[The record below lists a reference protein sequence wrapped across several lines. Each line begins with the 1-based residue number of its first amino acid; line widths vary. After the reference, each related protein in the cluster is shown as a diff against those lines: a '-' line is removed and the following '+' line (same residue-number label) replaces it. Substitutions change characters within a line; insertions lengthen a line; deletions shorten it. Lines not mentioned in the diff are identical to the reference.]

1 MASRDPDARGA
12 TAGPAPPPKQQP
24 SGTPAP
30 VAIVGM
36 SCRLP
41 GGVETPGDFYRMM
54 CRGRS
59 GWSKIPKDRFNQ
71 EAYNHPDPDH
81 KGTFNSQGGY
91 FIKQDLS
98 GFDAAFFDVT
108 RREAEAMDPAQRLLM
123 ECTYEALES
132 GGIPREHIAGT
143 RTGVFIGGNYGEHRF
158 SHIRDLDT
166 IPSFDATGNQP
177 AFLSGRLAY
186 YFNLHGPTFT
196 VDTAC
201 SSSLHALHLA
211 VQSIRNGE
219 CDAAVVGASH
229 LITQP
234 DVWVSMSMLRL
245 FSDEG
250 RTYAFDHRARSGYAR
265 GEGCAVI
272 ILKPVEKAFKDN
284 DHIFSVISH
293 SGVSHNGRTVGIVA
307 PSPDEQEQLL
317 RDVFTAAKIDPREVG
332 FFEAHGT
339 GTKKGDPIEATA
351 IYKAVG
357 RYSSAD
363 DPLYIGSSKPNVGH
377 LECASGLV
385 SVIKGVLSLYYGF
398 ILPNA
403 DFDKENPE
411 IPFKEWN
418 MTVAKQQKP
427 WPAHKKYACVNNFGF
442 SGSNSTCILAGPPIH
457 RRIELGEHGAY
468 TTPRLFVLS
477 ANDEQALRTSI
488 KELGIWLEQHAELY
502 QTTMPRNLAYTLCQR
517 RSHFPWRVAIV
528 ESICSGLAGSLNGH
542 DLTPMRASSEQPR
555 LAFIFTGQGAQWYAM
570 GRELL
575 QTHPL
580 YLKAIKR
587 ADEALRKVG
596 ADFSIYEELTRD
608 KETTKVGQAHISQPI
623 CSAVQLAL
631 VDLLD
636 SFGIKP
642 GAVTGHS
649 SGEIGAAYAAGALTF
664 EGAMQAAYYRGQM
677 IVELKKAYPEL
688 RGSMLAVGSGAE
700 ECAPLL
706 QQINTSS
713 SEAVVACEN
722 SPSSTT
728 ISGDESAIDRV
739 AELFQKKGTFN
750 RKLFVDV
757 AYHSPHMALIADKY
771 LQAVSHIQPPESRSS
786 STVEFYSSLHAR
798 RLSSLSELG
807 PSYWV
812 NNLTQ
817 PVRFS
822 TALQHLISGFRP
834 DILLEVGPHAAL
846 KGPIMQTIKSLS
858 SPSLGTSPSTSTPS
872 TGTSPP
878 GAGNT
883 AAVATKLTY
892 LSVLDRAKSAAQSA
906 LEATGALFTRGF
918 QGLNWFNINHNREEY
933 ERPDLVA
940 GLYSYTWTR
949 QSYWAESRITRQH
962 RLKPFP
968 RHDLL
973 GILADWSSDIE
984 PTWRNVLSGG
994 VLPWL
999 KDYAVQGQGQRRR
1012 TVFPVSGFV
1021 AMVVEA
1027 AWQLHL
1033 MRLEGDASKFE
1044 VKDLRVE
1051 EQLWLEDEEKEYEVL
1066 LTIRPGD
1073 DTGRQDSF
1081 RITSFEESR
1090 GWLEHCTGFV
1100 KADSTS
1106 PVRRP
1111 LGLSR
1116 PRAQS
1121 HPKTVTFGDDTV
1133 TSASSVDG
1141 QSDSASGSSSPKPAS
1156 SSASDSGSTYVDNTT
1171 EADVP
1176 AAQAQCS
1183 TSPGTPT
1190 CSGHSA
1196 SSSASLDKK
1205 KLEQKLEHARATHP
1219 HNLELHSSETI
1230 YGHLASSVGAQY
1242 PSSFKTL
1249 TEVTAN
1255 ENTAAANC
1263 VVRETKTEMPLGH
1276 ETGYRIHPAL
1286 LDELL
1291 QLPLLNL
1298 GAGMQDKSTGTS
1310 YLPAAIRHLTI
1321 RSRWKKKP
1329 GQTFCAHSGVEN
1341 SSKGRDA
1348 SFMIEA
1354 FTSPGSTTAAISVA
1368 GLQFESLEAEKEESG
1383 RPRELCF
1390 QVRWEEFKTEDR
1402 PDANN
1407 SDDNM
1412 ADTKEP
1418 EDMSTSNIAIITEM
1432 PNPDTSPLIKAV
1444 YNQIQRRTGKQARI
1458 SSIQKITDFTKSL
1471 FLVLSELD
1479 QSLVSSLTTQN
1490 PAAEEQLN
1498 QIRKLLTTSAGLL
1511 WVTRGAT
1518 RFPTSPNSNMALGLL
1533 RTARSEASAVAAA
1546 LDLDPESRLS
1556 AEQQANLIFQ
1566 AFSRSVL
1573 SSSSAA
1579 HDENDFESAEL
1590 EFAEEQ
1596 GKLYVPRL
1604 EPDPQLN
1611 LEISR
1616 ELGPSI
1622 PYTQYFHQESPELNG
1637 LRQLELAPSHGSK
1650 GYLHHLHFE
1659 DRPETVLKDDEVEI
1673 LVAASAITLDDVDY
1687 IQHDASQHHHIARG
1701 CSGTISRVG
1710 KGVHEVAIGARV
1722 CALAEGRF
1730 GTHAR
1735 AKVTS
1740 VVPLNSNITPEV
1752 GAGIPVYVARAW
1764 RALVTLGRVH
1774 KGTKLMI
1781 QLSGPTSVAAVEIAK
1796 SLGADTWVYVTNDV
1810 EADAARKLGFAG
1822 EKILDERSIYIR
1834 RKLDEATGGTGFEV
1848 ILTVSGGRNNGGES
1862 EAWQCLADF
1871 GRLVEI
1877 RASGT
1882 QSSRPQLG
1890 ANATFVSIDMV
1901 SLTVGRPQEMQE
1913 TLVAVMQKLEKG
1925 EFQPPT
1931 KTHVYKVS
1939 ELSAALE
1946 WVKAGMTVY
1955 PVVVAAGEKDQVKA
1969 TYRKS
1974 RGIFRRDGT
1983 HIIVGGTGG
1992 LGRSMAK
1999 YMAEHG
2005 ARHIVLLSRSGG
2017 GREMAEQLEKEIA
2030 CPDLHI
2036 RVEKCDAS
2044 DERQVR
2050 ELVIDCAR
2058 KLPSICGV
2066 IHAAMVLRDVL
2077 LESMSFSD
2085 FTQVIQPKF
2094 AGAWNVHNVLSDTG
2108 ANLDYFVVLSS
2119 AAGILGSRGQGAYA
2133 AANTFLDSFVQYRV
2147 RNGLPGTSL
2156 DLTAVTDAGYLAE
2169 NAERQDDI
2177 MRNFGN
2183 ETVSEQEV
2191 LALLSAAV
2199 RGVSPAQVLTGLK
2212 LHVQADG
2219 SWPYYAS
2226 DARFTQLKAEA
2237 LAAAEHEGHVPKA
2250 AASAGNAF
2258 RVAKTDEE
2266 AMAIAGQGI
2275 LQKLSDVLTIDV
2287 ANLDAARNIT
2297 SYGLDSLTAIE
2308 LRNWIAKELRANLQI
2323 LELLSSGTVNDL
2335 AAIIVQKTRGGT

>member
-1 MASRDPDARGA
+1 MASRDPKNKPAA
-12 TAGPAPPPKQQP
+12 AGPAPPPNQQP
-24 SGTPAP
+24 SGAPAP
-30 VAIVGM
+30 VAIIGM

-41 GGVETPGDFYRMM
+41 GGVSTPGEFYRMM

-71 EAYNHPDPDH
+71 EAYNHPNPDH

-123 ECTYEALES
+123 ECTYEALEN

-143 RTGVFIGGNYGEHRF
+143 RTGVFIGGNYGEHRG
-158 SHIRDLDT
+158 SHMRDLDT

-219 CDAAVVGASH
+219 SDAAVVGASH

-234 DVWVSMSMLRL
+234 DIWVSMSMLRL
-245 FSDEG
+245 FSDAG
-250 RTYAFDHRARSGYAR
+250 RTYAFDHRAKSGYSR

-272 ILKPVEKAFKDN
+272 ILKGVEQALKDN

-293 SGVSHNGRTVGIVA
+293 SGISHNGRTVGIVA

-317 RDVFTAAKIDPREVG
+317 RNVFTAAKIDPREVG

-351 IYKAVG
+351 IYNAVG
-357 RYSSAD
+357 QHFTKD

-411 IPFKEWN
+411 IPFQKWN
-418 MTVAKQQKP
+418 MTVAKNQKP
-427 WPAHKKYACVNNFGF
+427 WPATKKYACVNNFGF

-457 RRIELGEHGAY
+457 REIELGEHGAY
-468 TTPRLFVLS
+468 ITPRLFVLS
-477 ANDEQALRTSI
+477 ANDEQALRASI
-488 KELGIWLEQHAELY
+488 QELGIWLEQHAELY

-517 RSHFPWRVAIV
+517 RSHFPWRVTIV
-528 ESICSGLAGSLNGH
+528 ETICSGLAGSLNGH

-575 QTHPL
+575 QTHPVF
-580 YLKAIKR
+580 LKAIKR

-664 EGAMQAAYYRGQM
+664 EGAMEAAYYRGQM
-677 IVELKKAYPEL
+677 IVELKKAHPEL
-688 RGSMLAVGSGAE
+688 KGSMLAVGSGAQDCE
-700 ECAPLL
+700 PLL
-706 QQINTSS
+706 QQINTSGS
-713 SEAVVACEN
+713 KAVVACEN

-728 ISGDESAIDRV
+728 ISGDEAAVDRV

-757 AYHSPHMALIADKY
+757 AYHSPHMALIADNY
-771 LQAVSHIQPPESRSS
+771 LRAVSHIQPPDSRSS

-846 KGPIMQTIKSLS
+846 KGPIMQTIKYLS
-858 SPSLGTSPSTSTPS
+858 SPSRGTSPSTSKPSSGTPS
-872 TGTSPP
+872 PS
-878 GAGNT
+878 
-883 AAVATKLTY
+883 AANIAATATKLTY
-892 LSVLDRAKSAAQSA
+892 LSVLDRSKSAAQSA
-906 LEATGALFTRGF
+906 LEATGALFTRGY

-940 GLYSYTWTR
+940 GLYSYPWSR
-949 QSYWAESRITRQH
+949 QSYWTESRIARQH

-973 GILADWSSDIE
+973 GVLADWSSDIE
-984 PTWRNVLSGG
+984 PTWRNVLSGRD
-994 VLPWL
+994 LPWL

-1012 TVFPVSGFV
+1012 MVFPASGFV

-1027 AWQLHL
+1027 AGQLHL
-1033 MRLEGDASKFE
+1033 MRREGDVGPKEASKFE

-1066 LTIRPGD
+1066 LTIRPGN
-1073 DTGRQDSF
+1073 DTGQPDSF
-1081 RITSFEESR
+1081 RISSFEQSC
-1090 GWLEHCTGFV
+1090 GWHEHCTGFV
-1100 KADSTS
+1100 KVDSAS
-1106 PVRRP
+1106 PVRRQP

-1121 HPKTVTFGDDTV
+1121 HSKTVTFGDDAV
-1133 TSASSVDG
+1133 TSASSLDG
-1141 QSDSASGSSSPKPAS
+1141 QSDSAASSPKPAS
-1156 SSASDSGSTYVDNTT
+1156 SSASDVDITT
-1171 EADVP
+1171 EADGS
-1176 AAQAQCS
+1176 AAQAQGS
-1183 TSPGTPT
+1183 TTPDT
-1190 CSGHSA
+1190 PPCSGHSA
-1196 SSSASLDKK
+1196 SASASLDKR
-1205 KLEQKLEHARATHP
+1205 KLEQKLEHAKPTHP

-1230 YGHLASSVGAQY
+1230 YGHLASVGSQY
-1242 PSSFKTL
+1242 PSDFKTL
-1249 TEVTAN
+1249 MEVHAN

-1263 VVRETKTEMPLGH
+1263 VVRETKTEMPLEH
-1276 ETGYRIHPAL
+1276 ETGYKIHPAV
-1286 LDELL
+1286 LDGLL
-1291 QLPLLNL
+1291 QLPLLSL
-1298 GAGMQDKSTGTS
+1298 GAGGHDKSAGTS
-1310 YLPAAIRHLTI
+1310 YLPAAIRHLSI
-1321 RSRWKKKP
+1321 SSRLKKKP
-1329 GQTFCAHSGVEN
+1329 GQTFCTHSNVED
-1341 SSKGRDA
+1341 SSKGGEA

-1354 FTSPGSTTAAISVA
+1354 FASPGSETAAISIA
-1368 GLQFESLEAEKEESG
+1368 GLQFESLEAQKEESG
-1383 RPRELCF
+1383 GPRELCF
-1390 QVRWEEFKTEDR
+1390 QVRWGELKAGNR
-1402 PDANN
+1402 PDADNR
-1407 SDDNM
+1407 DDNK
-1412 ADTKEP
+1412 ADIKEP
-1418 EDMSTSNIAIITEM
+1418 KDEPTRNIAIITET
-1432 PNPDTSPLIKAV
+1432 PNPNTSPLIKAV
-1444 YNQIQRRTGKQARI
+1444 YNQIEEQTGKQARI
-1458 SSIQKITDFTKSL
+1458 SSIQKIADFSNSS

-1479 QSLVSSLTTQN
+1479 QPLVSSLAN
-1490 PAAEEQLN
+1490 KNSAAEKQLD
-1498 QIRKLLTTSAGLL
+1498 QIKKLLTTSPGLL

-1556 AEQQANLIFQ
+1556 AEQQANLILQ
-1566 AFSRSVL
+1566 AFKLSVL

-1579 HDENDFESAEL
+1579 NDEKDAESAEL

-1604 EPDPQLN
+1604 EPDQRLN
-1611 LEISR
+1611 LEIAR

-1622 PYTQYFHQESPELNG
+1622 PYTQSFHQDSPEELNG
-1637 LRQLELAPSHGSK
+1637 LRQLELAPSQGPK
-1650 GYLHHLHFE
+1650 GELDNLHFE
-1659 DRPETVLKDDEVEI
+1659 DRPEHVLRDDEVEI
-1673 LVAASAITLDDVDY
+1673 LVAASAITLDDVDH
-1687 IQHDASQHHHIARG
+1687 IQQGASHHHRIARG
-1701 CSGTISRVG
+1701 CSGTVSRVG
-1710 KGVHEVAIGARV
+1710 KGVHEVAVGANV

-1740 VVPLNSNITPEV
+1740 VVPLSSSRITPEV
-1752 GAGIPVYVARAW
+1752 GATIPVYVARAW
-1764 RALVTLGRVH
+1764 RALVTLGHVH

-1810 EADAARKLGFAG
+1810 EADTARKMGFA
-1822 EKILDERSIYIR
+1822 EERMLDERSIYLR
-1834 RKLDEATGGTGFEV
+1834 RKFDKATGGTGFEV
-1848 ILTVSGGRNNGGES
+1848 ILTVSGGRNEGES
-1862 EAWQCLADF
+1862 KAWQCLADF

-1882 QSSRPQLG
+1882 QSSRPQLS
-1890 ANATFVSIDMV
+1890 ANATFASIDMV
-1901 SLTVGRPQEMQE
+1901 SLAVGRPQEMQE
-1913 TLVAVMQKLEKG
+1913 TLAAVMQKLEKG

-1931 KTHVYKVS
+1931 KTHVYKVP

-1946 WVKAGMTVY
+1946 WVRGGVTVY
-1955 PVVVAAGEKDQVKA
+1955 PVVVAAGGKDQVKA

-1983 HIIVGGTGG
+1983 HIIIGGTGG

-2005 ARHIVLLSRSGG
+2005 ARNIVLLSRSGG
-2017 GREMAEQLEKEIA
+2017 GREMVEQLEEEIA
-2030 CPDLHI
+2030 CPDLNI
-2036 RVEKCDAS
+2036 RVKKCDAS

-2050 ELVIDCAR
+2050 ELVKDCAR
-2058 KLPSICGV
+2058 ELPSICGV

-2077 LESMSFSD
+2077 LESMSFPD
-2085 FTQVIQPKF
+2085 FSQVIQPKF

-2169 NAERQDDI
+2169 NAERQEDI
-2177 MRNFGN
+2177 IRNFGN

-2199 RGVSPAQVLTGLK
+2199 RGVSPPQVLTGLK
-2212 LHVQADG
+2212 LHLQSDG

-2226 DARFTQLKAEA
+2226 DARFTQLKADS
-2237 LAAAEHEGHVPKA
+2237 LAAAEREGLVPKA
-2250 AASAGNAF
+2250 AASPGNAF
-2258 RVAKTDEE
+2258 RAAKTDEE
-2266 AMAIAGQGI
+2266 AIAIAGQGI

-2287 ANLDAARNIT
+2287 ANLDATRNIT
-2297 SYGLDSLTAIE
+2297 GYGLDSLTAIE

-2335 AAIIVQKTRGGT
+2335 AAIIVQKTRAGT

>member
-1 MASRDPDARGA
+1 MANNPLS
-12 TAGPAPPPKQQP
+12 PK
-24 SGTPAP
+24 T
-30 VAIVGM
+30 
-36 SCRLP
+36 
-41 GGVETPGDFYRMM
+41 
-54 CRGRS
+54 
-59 GWSKIPKDRFNQ
+59 
-71 EAYNHPDPDH
+71 
-81 KGTFNSQGGY
+81 
-91 FIKQDLS
+91 
-98 GFDAAFFDVT
+98 
-108 RREAEAMDPAQRLLM
+108 DPAQRLLM
-123 ECTYEALES
+123 ECTYEALENA
-132 GGIPREHIAGT
+132 GIPRERIAGT
-143 RTGVFIGGNYGEHRF
+143 RTGVFIGGNYGEHRM
-158 SHIRDLDT
+158 SHMRDLDT
-166 IPSFDATGNQP
+166 MPSFDATGNQP

-219 CDAAVVGASH
+219 SDSAVVGASH
-229 LITQP
+229 VITQP

-245 FSDEG
+245 FSDAG
-250 RTYAFDHRARSGYAR
+250 KTYAFDQRAKSGYAR

-272 ILKPVEKAFKDN
+272 ILKPVEQALKDN
-284 DHIFSVISH
+284 DHIFSVITH
-293 SGVSHNGRTVGIVA
+293 SGISHNGRTVGIVA

-317 RDVFTAAKIDPREVG
+317 RDVFTAAKINPREVG

-351 IYKAVG
+351 IYNAVG
-357 RYSSAD
+357 RHFTKD

-398 ILPNA
+398 VLPNA
-403 DFDKENPE
+403 DFDTENPE
-411 IPFKEWN
+411 IPFQKWN
-418 MTVAKQQKP
+418 MAVAKQQRP
-427 WPAHKKYACVNNFGF
+427 WPANKKYACVNNFGF
-442 SGSNSTCILAGPPIH
+442 SGSNSTCILSGPPVH

-517 RSHFPWRVAIV
+517 RSHFPWRVSVV
-528 ESICSGLAGSLNGH
+528 ETICSGLAGSLNGH

-575 QTHPL
+575 QSHPV
-580 YLKAIKR
+580 YLNSIKR
-587 ADEALRKVG
+587 ADEALRKIG
-596 ADFSIYEELTRD
+596 AEFSIYEELTRD
-608 KETTKVGQAHISQPI
+608 KETTKVGQAHVSQPI

-636 SFGIKP
+636 SFGVKP

-649 SGEIGAAYAAGALTF
+649 SGEIGAAYAAGALSF
-664 EGAMQAAYYRGQM
+664 EGAMEAAYYRGQM
-677 IVELKKAYPEL
+677 IVELKKAHPEL
-688 RGSMLAVGSGAE
+688 KGSMLAVGAGAADCE
-700 ECAPLL
+700 PLL
-706 QQINTSS
+706 QQINTSES
-713 SEAVVACEN
+713 KAVVACEN

-728 ISGDESAIDRV
+728 ISGDEAAIGRV

-757 AYHSPHMALIADKY
+757 AYHSPHMAMIADKY
-771 LQAVSHIQPPESRSS
+771 LQAVSHIQPPDSRAS

-798 RLSSLSELG
+798 RLASLSELG

-812 NNLTQ
+812 DNLTQ

-822 TALQHLISGFRP
+822 TALQHLISDFRP

-846 KGPIMQTIKSLS
+846 KGPIMQTIKYLS
-858 SPSLGTSPSTSTPS
+858 SPQS
-872 TGTSPP
+872 
-878 GAGNT
+878 
-883 AAVATKLTY
+883 AANMAATATKLTY
-892 LSVLDRAKSAAQSA
+892 LSVLDRSKSAAQSA
-906 LEATGALFTRGF
+906 LEATGALFTHGY

-933 ERPDLVA
+933 ERPDLVT
-940 GLYSYTWTR
+940 GLYSYPWTR
-949 QSYWAESRITRQH
+949 QSYWAESRIARQH

-973 GILADWSSDIE
+973 GVLADWSSDIE
-984 PTWRNVLSGG
+984 PTWRNVLSARD
-994 VLPWL
+994 LPWL

-1012 TVFPVSGFV
+1012 MVFPASGFV
-1021 AMVVEA
+1021 SMVVEA
-1027 AWQLHL
+1027 AGQLHL
-1033 MRLEGDASKFE
+1033 MRREGHVGPEASKFE
-1044 VKDLRVE
+1044 VRNLRVD
-1051 EQLWLEDEEKEYEVL
+1051 EQLWLEDEDKEYEVL

-1073 DTGRQDSF
+1073 DTGQPDSF
-1081 RITSFEESR
+1081 RISSFEQSR
-1090 GWLEHCTGFV
+1090 GWQEHCTGFV
-1100 KADSTS
+1100 KAGSAS
-1106 PVRRP
+1106 PVRRQP

-1116 PRAQS
+1116 ARDQS
-1121 HPKTVTFGDDTV
+1121 HPKTVTFNDDDAV
-1133 TSASSVDG
+1133 SSASSLDDG
-1141 QSDSASGSSSPKPAS
+1141 QSDSAPGSSSPKPAS
-1156 SSASDSGSTYVDNTT
+1156 SSASDSGSINV
-1171 EADVP
+1171 EADGP
-1176 AAQAQCS
+1176 AAQAQGS
-1183 TSPGTPT
+1183 TTPET
-1190 CSGHSA
+1190 PPCSGHST
-1196 SSSASLDKK
+1196 SAFTSLDKK
-1205 KLEQKLEHARATHP
+1205 NKKELQQKLEHAKSGTHP
-1219 HNLELHSSETI
+1219 HHNLALHSTETI
-1230 YGHLASSVGAQY
+1230 YSHLASSVGAQY
-1242 PSSFKTL
+1242 PSDFQTL

-1263 VVRETKTEMPLGH
+1263 LVRETKTEMPFQH
-1276 ETGYRIHPAL
+1276 ETGYKTHPAI

-1291 QLPLLNL
+1291 QLPLLSL
-1298 GAGMQDKSTGTS
+1298 SAAGGGHDKTTGTS

-1321 RSRWKKKP
+1321 SSRLKKRA
-1329 GQTFCAHSGVEN
+1329 GQTFCVHSNVED
-1341 SSKGRDA
+1341 SSNKGDET

-1354 FTSPGSTTAAISVA
+1354 FVSPGSATAAISIA
-1368 GLQFESLEAEKEESG
+1368 GLQFDTLEAEREESG
-1383 RPRELCF
+1383 GPRELCF
-1390 QVRWEEFKTEDR
+1390 QVRWDELKSENGTDNNNKADNNTE
-1402 PDANN
+1402 N
-1407 SDDNM
+1407 
-1412 ADTKEP
+1412 KEP
-1418 EDMSTSNIAIITEM
+1418 KDKPTRNVAIITET
-1432 PNPDTSPLIKAV
+1432 PNPNKSPLIKAV
-1444 YNQIQRRTGKQARI
+1444 YNQIEQQTGKQARV
-1458 SSIQKITDFTKSL
+1458 SSLQNITDFSNTS

-1479 QSLVSSLTTQN
+1479 QPLVSSLSNTN
-1490 PAAEEQLN
+1490 SAAEQQLD
-1498 QIRKLLTTSAGLL
+1498 QIKRLLTTSPGLL

-1566 AFSRSVL
+1566 AFNRSVL
-1573 SSSSAA
+1573 SSSSSAA
-1579 HDENDFESAEL
+1579 SDENDAESAEL

-1604 EPDPQLN
+1604 EPDQQLN

-1622 PYTQYFHQESPELNG
+1622 PYTQFFLQDPPELNG
-1637 LRQLELAPSHGSK
+1637 LRQLELAPSQGPK
-1650 GYLHHLHFE
+1650 GELDNLHFE

-1687 IQHDASQHHHIARG
+1687 IQQGASHRHSIARG
-1701 CSGTISRVG
+1701 CSGTVSRVG
-1710 KGVHEVAIGARV
+1710 KGVHEVAVGANV

-1740 VVPLNSNITPEV
+1740 VVPMSSRLTPEV
-1752 GAGIPVYVARAW
+1752 GAGIPIYVARAYY
-1764 RALVTLGRVH
+1764 ALATIAHVKAGN
-1774 KGTKLMI
+1774 KLMI
-1781 QLSGPTSVAAVEIAK
+1781 QLSGPSSVAAVEVAK
-1796 SLGADTWVYVTNDV
+1796 SLGADTWAYVTNDV
-1810 EADAARKLGFAG
+1810 EIEAARKLGFA
-1822 EKILDERSIYIR
+1822 EERVLDERSIYLR
-1834 RKLDEATGGTGFEV
+1834 RKLDEATGGTGFDV
-1848 ILTVSGGRNNGGES
+1848 ILTVAGGRNEGES
-1862 EAWQCLADF
+1862 KAWQCLADF
-1871 GRLVEI
+1871 GRLIEI
-1877 RASGT
+1877 RASGR

-1890 ANATFVSIDMV
+1890 ANASFVSIDMV
-1901 SLTVGRPQEMQE
+1901 SLAEGRPKLMHK
-1913 TLVAVMQKLEKG
+1913 TLVDVMHKLEKG

-1939 ELSAALE
+1939 ELAGALE
-1946 WVKAGMTVY
+1946 WVRGAVTVH
-1955 PVVVAAGEKDQVKA
+1955 PVVVAVGGRDQA

-1983 HIIVGGTGG
+1983 HIIIGGTGG

-2005 ARHIVLLSRSGG
+2005 ARNIVLLSRSGG
-2017 GREMAEQLEKEIA
+2017 GKDMVEQLEKEIS
-2030 CPDLHI
+2030 CPDVNI
-2036 RVEKCDAS
+2036 RVKKCDAS

-2050 ELVIDCAR
+2050 ELVKDCAR
-2058 KLPSICGV
+2058 ELPSICGV

-2085 FTQVIQPKF
+2085 FSQVVQPKV

-2147 RNGLPGTSL
+2147 RNGLPATSL
-2156 DLTAVTDAGYLAE
+2156 DLTAVSDAGYLAE
-2169 NAERQDDI
+2169 NAERQEDI

-2199 RGVSPAQVLTGLK
+2199 RGVGPAQVLTGLK
-2212 LHVQADG
+2212 LHVQSDG

-2226 DARFTQLKAEA
+2226 DARFSQLKADS
-2237 LAAAEHEGHVPKA
+2237 LAAAEREGLVPKA

-2258 RVAKTDEE
+2258 RAAKTDEE

-2275 LQKLSDVLTIDV
+2275 LQKLSDVLTIEV
-2287 ANLDAARNIT
+2287 ANLDATRNIT

-2335 AAIIVQKTRGGT
+2335 AAIIVQKTRHS